1 MRNRTCHI
9 QDSQKKNIFLN
20 NNFDI
25 SNKHSIFASKI
36 LLIMDWSEK
45 YLSIYEKPF
54 SEVPQDVISQ
64 THDQLTALQSENPL
78 ISIIIVAYNEEKH
91 LQACLWSLSDIKCK
105 YPVEFIGV
113 DNESKDRTAEIYQK
127 SGIPYYTEHQ
137 HTCGYARQ
145 CGLNHAKGRY
155 TMCIDSDTI
164 YPPYYFEIMVEE
176 LMKPGISAVA
186 AMWSFY
192 PTEKHSKLH
201 LKMYEFCRDIY
212 IRLQIINRPELSVR
226 GLAFGFVTENAK
238 KEGYRVE
245 LLRGEDG
252 SMALAMKKYGKIK
265 FVFDRRCR
273 VITGYGSLKEN
284 SLIEAMWNRLK
295 FYGLTKL
302 FYKTDHYKDTEDNF
316 LIKK

>member
-1 MRNRTCHI
+1 MRNRTCYI

-25 SNKHSIFASKI
+25 SNKHSIFASKK
-36 LLIMDWSEK
+36 LLIMEWYEK
-45 YLSIYEKPF
+45 YLSVYEKPF
-54 SEVPQDVISQ
+54 SEVPQEVIDQ
-64 THDQLTALQSENPL
+64 THDQLTALQNENPL

-145 CGLNHAKGRY
+145 CGLDKAKGRY
-155 TMCIDSDTI
+155 SMCIDSDTI
-164 YPPYYFEIMVEE
+164 YPPYYFEIMAEN

-192 PTEKHSKLH
+192 PTEKHSKLQ

-226 GLAFGFVTENAK
+226 GLAFGYGTENAK

-252 SMALAMKKYGKIK
+252 SMALAMKEYGKIK

-295 FYGLTKL
+295 FYGISKL
-302 FYKTDHYKDTEDNF
+302 FYKTNHYVDAEDNF
-316 LIKK
+316 LKKK